1 MENNYELKIK
11 DLNVKN
17 DGLDLL
23 NILAKNEVYQLINL
37 RVESIQQH

>member
-17 DGLDLL
+17 DRLDLL

>member
-1 MENNYELKIK
+1 MENNYELKIT

>member
-1 MENNYELKIK
+1 MEMNYELKIK

>member
-17 DGLDLL
+17 DRLDLL

-37 RVESIQQH
+37 RVKSIQQH